1 MFKSAAI
8 SLVGGLLLRLLF
20 PQQFPPPLSQRPV
33 FIEQIPPEHY
43 LGISVEYNELAK
55 AREDSIQNAVKQI
68 FLQIG
73 AEYQLEFE
81 KLAYSNNNQINVSVT
96 DKFSYSTAGIL
107 ADVMVKDS
115 YYKKVKGK
123 YMVYT
128 LVYFPQSKIIQAR
141 RLIEEENEKR
151 LSKYELFIEKGN
163 AYESQGKIIDA
174 LNNYN
179 MALRQAEY
187 LYKEKDLKKALARSN
202 IDNMLSRITLKAVS
216 NYNQRDRHFISCKV
230 FYNGEPVSEIPVRFQ
245 LTEGNGFITPLTYSY
260 SDGIVQCDV
269 NVSNEY
275 PSNKIKAWVD
285 IEGVDTNLMFNFS
298 SVLPMPVISVSPLE
312 VRDNCF
318 VFELKESNDVDAVFE
333 QYEVSINA
341 EYKNASFINY
351 YIARVDNSKH
361 ASCSFNLLNPIKIK
375 GGSSHHVKIPFNSW
389 VRSTKGELD
398 KWYMRSKLDYSI
410 VLNGTS
416 LSVTVQ

>member
-1 MFKSAAI
+1 
-8 SLVGGLLLRLLF
+8 
-20 PQQFPPPLSQRPV
+20 
-33 FIEQIPPEHY
+33 
-43 LGISVEYNELAK
+43 
-55 AREDSIQNAVKQI
+55 
-68 FLQIG
+68 
-73 AEYQLEFE
+73 
-81 KLAYSNNNQINVSVT
+81 
-96 DKFSYSTAGIL
+96 
-107 ADVMVKDS
+107 
-115 YYKKVKGK
+115 
-123 YMVYT
+123 
-128 LVYFPQSKIIQAR
+128 
-141 RLIEEENEKR
+141 
-151 LSKYELFIEKGN
+151 
-163 AYESQGKIIDA
+163 
-174 LNNYN
+174 
-179 MALRQAEY
+179 
-187 LYKEKDLKKALARSN
+187 
-202 IDNMLSRITLKAVS
+202 MLSRITLKAVS

>member
-1 MFKSAAI
+1 
-8 SLVGGLLLRLLF
+8 
-20 PQQFPPPLSQRPV
+20 V

-187 LYKEKDLKKALARSN
+187 LYKRK
-202 IDNMLSRITLKAVS
+202 T
-216 NYNQRDRHFISCKV
+216 
-230 FYNGEPVSEIPVRFQ
+230 
-245 LTEGNGFITPLTYSY
+245 
-260 SDGIVQCDV
+260 
-269 NVSNEY
+269 
-275 PSNKIKAWVD
+275 
-285 IEGVDTNLMFNFS
+285 
-298 SVLPMPVISVSPLE
+298 
-312 VRDNCF
+312 
-318 VFELKESNDVDAVFE
+318 
-333 QYEVSINA
+333 
-341 EYKNASFINY
+341 
-351 YIARVDNSKH
+351 
-361 ASCSFNLLNPIKIK
+361 
-375 GGSSHHVKIPFNSW
+375 
-389 VRSTKGELD
+389 
-398 KWYMRSKLDYSI
+398 
-410 VLNGTS
+410 
-416 LSVTVQ
+416 